1 METEQPGLCIIS
13 DCDGAWSL
21 ERKLHFGLW
30 NIREESPQTNKN
42 RQINKQ
48 ETLKTVS
55 VSSAKRDME
64 ELAGDSN
71 CTCKGPGVGRRSGSL
86 LRAER
91 THSVTYLTNGEM
103 RLRR

>member
-1 METEQPGLCIIS
+1 METEQPGVCINS
-13 DCDGAWSL
+13 DCDGAWRESYISD
-21 ERKLHFGLW
+21 FG
-30 NIREESPQTNKN
+30 ISGRSPPQTNKN

-48 ETLKTVS
+48 ETLKNVG

-64 ELAGDSN
+64 ELAGGSN

-91 THSVTYLTNGEM
+91 TQ
-103 RLRR
+103 R